1 MREKEKGGRTNS
13 IKKPMMAAKQTPA
26 KENDWIEEE
35 IQEEEAR
42 AQKGKK
48 VKDDISAMKKTM
60 RGDNK

>member
-1 MREKEKGGRTNS
+1 MREKEKGGRNNS
-13 IKKPMMAAKQTPA
+13 IKKSMVAAKQTPA

-35 IQEEEAR
+35 IQEEEAK

>member
-1 MREKEKGGRTNS
+1 MRAKEKGGRNNS
-13 IKKPMMAAKQTPA
+13 IKKSMVAAKQTPA

-35 IQEEEAR
+35 IQEEEAK